1 MILIIKVII
10 EEKEK
15 GNLHLEEMDQ
25 KILILIHLIHII
37 VIMEKVFQE
46 GKEIIF
52 IKKIN

>member
-1 MILIIKVII
+1 MLLIIKVII

-25 KILILIHLIHII
+25 IIRILIYLIHII
-37 VIMEKVFQE
+37 IIMEKDFQE

-52 IKKIN
+52 IKKLH